1 MQEILNDLEILKT
14 KAKTSLLEKSYE
26 LAIKQY
32 NDCLEI
38 IEKKEI
44 VDFPKREKAIIYLN
58 IGLCY
63 LNLKQEVNSENFFD
77 KSIEIDP
84 SYIKAYYRKIL
95 SLKSREK
102 YLEALEICQ
111 KVLNF
116 ERNPE
121 ILALAVFFLN
131 I

>member
-1 MQEILNDLEILKT
+1 MQENLKNLEILKT
-14 KAKTSLLEKSYE
+14 KAKTYLLEKSYE

-32 NDCLEI
+32 NECLEMI
-38 IEKKEI
+38 QEKENL
-44 VDFPKREKAIIYLN
+44 DFPKREKAIIYLN

-63 LNLKQEVNSENFFD
+63 LSLKQEINAENFID

-95 SLKSREK
+95 SLKSREN

-121 ILALAVFFLN
+121 ILALAVCFFV
-131 I
+131 